1 MSSRVKAVVFGVDD
15 VLYDASLQ
23 TTNARLSAVKAM
35 IEAGLPVDV
44 ETGYR
49 TLDGI
54 VKELGPDNTKHF
66 DKLLERL
73 GLKWN
78 PSVVASGVVAYRET
92 SPVYIKPYP
101 DTVPT
106 ILKLRDMG
114 YKLGCVSSGKS
125 VKQWQKLI
133 ALGLQHCFH
142 VVLIS
147 EDLGLEGFDKSVLEH
162 VVKALGV
169 EPREAIYVGAHP
181 NKEVD
186 AANEAGLLSVRLR
199 KGESKLEKDFE
210 SQPRH
215 EIRKLSELLLL
226 VQKV

>member
-15 VLYDASLQ
+15 VLYDSSLQ
-23 TTNARLSAVKAM
+23 TANARLSAVKAM

-49 TLDGI
+49 KLEEI
-54 VKELGPDNTKHF
+54 VKELGPDSTRHF

-78 PSVVASGVVAYRET
+78 PSVVAAGVVAYRET

-106 ILKLRDMG
+106 ILKLRDLG
-114 YKLGCVSSGKS
+114 YKLGCASSGKS

-133 ALGLQHCFH
+133 TLGLQHSFH
-142 VVLIS
+142 AVVVS
-147 EDLGLEGFDKSVLEH
+147 EDLGLEEFSSSVLQR
-162 VVKALGV
+162 VVEALGV
-169 EPREAIYVGAHP
+169 EPSQAIYVGAHP
-181 NKEVD
+181 NREIS
-186 AANEAGLLSVRLR
+186 AANETGLISVRLR
-199 KGESKLEKDFE
+199 KGESKLEKDSE
-210 SQPRH
+210 SQPRY
-215 EIRKLSELLLL
+215 EIRRLSEILQL
-226 VQKV
+226 VQKP